1 MILKY
6 YNMKKQH
13 FYGLLWV
20 TLFLYSCGSAT
31 KDELAGKKAELD
43 KLKKE
48 QQGISDKITALEQEI
63 SKLDTAA
70 GKSKNVKLVSVSP
83 IQTEAFSH
91 FIELQG
97 TVDAENSAY
106 VAPPNGQGGIVKAL
120 FVKQGD
126 AVRKGQLL
134 ARLDDQQIRQQIA
147 PLKVQLETA
156 RDTYN
161 RTKNLWDQGIG
172 AYQNVL
178 TAKTQVESLEKNIA
192 IFENQISLMNV
203 TAPTAGVA
211 DVVNVRV
218 GEAFTG
224 MSATGPQIRIVNTSS
239 LKVVANVPENYL
251 GRVTKGS
258 QVEIVLPDD
267 NDRTI
272 TANVNVVS
280 SVIDPAT
287 RSFYIEAKVPGNS
300 KVRPNQVAKVRI
312 KDYGNKD
319 AITIPV
325 NTLQNDETSKFVLVA
340 VKEKGGMVARKRT
353 VTVGELYANK
363 LEVKSG
369 LQPGDVLITEGFQGL
384 YDGQPI
390 TTEAK

>member
-1 MILKY
+1 
-6 YNMKKQH
+6 MKKQH

-43 KLKKE
+43 KLKQE
-48 QQGISDKITALEQEI
+48 QQGISDKITALELEI

-70 GKSKNVKLVSVSP
+70 AKSKNIKLVSVSP
-83 IQTEAFSH
+83 IQPEAFSH

-126 AVRKGQLL
+126 VVKKGQLL

-267 NDRTI
+267 NNRTI

-280 SVIDPAT
+280 AVIDPAT

-340 VKEKGGMVARKRT
+340 VKEKEGMVARKRT

>member
-43 KLKKE
+43 KLKQE
-48 QQGISDKITALEQEI
+48 QQGISDKITALELEI

-70 GKSKNVKLVSVSP
+70 AKSKNIKLVSVSP

-224 MSATGPQIRIVNTSS
+224 MSAAGPQIRIVNTSS

-340 VKEKGGMVARKRT
+340 VKEKAGMVARKRT
-353 VTVGELYANK
+353 VTVGELYADK

>member
-1 MILKY
+1 
-6 YNMKKQH
+6 MKKQH

-203 TAPTAGVA
+203 TAPTSGVA

-239 LKVVANVPENYL
+239 LKLVANVPENYL